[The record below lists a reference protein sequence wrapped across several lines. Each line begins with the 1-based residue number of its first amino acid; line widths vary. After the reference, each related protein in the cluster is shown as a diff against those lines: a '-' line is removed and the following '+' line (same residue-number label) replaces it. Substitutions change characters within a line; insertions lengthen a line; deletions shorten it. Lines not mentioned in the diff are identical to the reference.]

1 MPTRGL
7 TVIIAS
13 LAMII
18 IGMIVPGLTDL
29 PSPDCNNAV
38 ATGKHVPDFCGKAP
52 AVIKQR
58 TTDEPQ
64 GQGRRD
70 GNTKFLL
77 HEQPQKMIS
86 NRHRADRRDRKSV
99 VIGLGR

>member
-1 MPTRGL
+1 M
-7 TVIIAS
+7 IIAS

-29 PSPDCNNAV
+29 PNLDYINAV
-38 ATGKHVPDFCGKAP
+38 VTGKHVSNFCGIAP
-52 AVIKQR
+52 TAVEQR